1 MISIAITGG
10 IGSGKSYVS
19 NLLEERGIPIYNA
32 DNESKR
38 LTVSDEEIRK
48 GLVALVGE
56 QVYFDDGTLNKSLL
70 AAYLF
75 ASSEHATQVNAIIHP
90 RVKADFRRWLEEH
103 TDCEIVGLEAA
114 ILYESGFD
122 DVVDAV
128 VAVYAPESLR
138 LERAMKRDGA
148 TEAQIRARMSAQ
160 MNEEEKRNKAD
171 YVVLNDGS
179 ACLQKQLD
187 ALIYQIKRGKL
198 RE

>member
-75 ASSEHATQVNAIIHP
+75 ASSEHVTQVNAIIHP

-103 TDCEIVGLEAA
+103 EDYEIVGLESA

-160 MNEEEKRNKAD
+160 MNEEEKRDKAD

-187 ALIYQIKRGKL
+187 ALIYQIKRGK
-198 RE
+198 

>member
-38 LTVSDEEIRK
+38 LTVCDVVIRR

-103 TDCEIVGLEAA
+103 EDYEIVGLESA

-187 ALIYQIKRGKL
+187 ALIYQIKRGK
-198 RE
+198 

>member
-103 TDCEIVGLEAA
+103 TDCEIVGLESA

-138 LERAMKRDGA
+138 LERAMKLDGA

-187 ALIYQIKRGKL
+187 ALIYQIKRGK
-198 RE
+198 

>member
-103 TDCEIVGLEAA
+103 EDYEIVGLESA

-160 MNEEEKRNKAD
+160 MNEEEKRNKVD

-187 ALIYQIKRGKL
+187 ALIYQIKRGK
-198 RE
+198 

>member
-75 ASSEHATQVNAIIHP
+75 ASSEHAIQVNAIIHP

-103 TDCEIVGLEAA
+103 EDYEIVGLESA

-122 DVVDAV
+122 DIVDAV

-187 ALIYQIKRGKL
+187 ALIYQIKRGK
-198 RE
+198 

>member
-103 TDCEIVGLEAA
+103 TDCEIVGLESA

-122 DVVDAV
+122 DIVDAV

-187 ALIYQIKRGKL
+187 ALIYQIKRGK
-198 RE
+198 

>member
-38 LTVSDEEIRK
+38 LTVCDEEIRK

-75 ASSEHATQVNAIIHP
+75 ASSEHATKVNAIIHP

-103 TDCEIVGLEAA
+103 TDCEIVGLESA

-148 TEAQIRARMSAQ
+148 TEAQLRARMSAQ

-187 ALIYQIKRGKL
+187 ALIYQIKRGK
-198 RE
+198 

>member
-38 LTVSDEEIRK
+38 LTVSDKEIRK

-70 AAYLF
+70 ASYLF
-75 ASSEHATQVNAIIHP
+75 ASSEHATQINAIIHP
-90 RVKADFRRWLEEH
+90 QVKADFRRWLEEH
-103 TDCEIVGLEAA
+103 ADCEIVGLESA

-160 MNEEEKRNKAD
+160 MNEEEKRDKAD

-187 ALIYQIKRGKL
+187 ALIYQIKRGK
-198 RE
+198 

>member
-103 TDCEIVGLEAA
+103 TYCEIVGLESA

-187 ALIYQIKRGKL
+187 ALIYQIKRGK
-198 RE
+198 

>member
-32 DNESKR
+32 ENESKR

-75 ASSEHATQVNAIIHP
+75 ASSEHATKVNAIIHP

-103 TDCEIVGLEAA
+103 TDCEIVGLESA

-187 ALIYQIKRGKL
+187 ALIYQIKRGK
-198 RE
+198 

>member
-38 LTVSDEEIRK
+38 LTVSDKEIRK

-70 AAYLF
+70 ASYLF
-75 ASSEHATQVNAIIHP
+75 ASSEHATQINAIIHP
-90 RVKADFRRWLEEH
+90 QVKADFRRWLEEH
-103 TDCEIVGLEAA
+103 ADCEIVGLESA

-122 DVVDAV
+122 DVVDAI

-160 MNEEEKRNKAD
+160 MNEEEKRDKAD

-187 ALIYQIKRGKL
+187 ALIYQIKRGK
-198 RE
+198 

>member
-38 LTVSDEEIRK
+38 LTVSDEVIRR

-103 TDCEIVGLEAA
+103 TDCEIVGLESA

-187 ALIYQIKRGKL
+187 ALIYQIKRGK
-198 RE
+198 

>member
-19 NLLEERGIPIYNA
+19 NLLEERGIPIHNA

-103 TDCEIVGLEAA
+103 TDCEIVGLESA

-187 ALIYQIKRGKL
+187 ALIYQIKRGK
-198 RE
+198 

>member
-38 LTVSDEEIRK
+38 LTVSDVVIRR

-75 ASSEHATQVNAIIHP
+75 ASSEHATKVNAIIHP

-103 TDCEIVGLEAA
+103 TDCEIVGLESA

-187 ALIYQIKRGKL
+187 ALIYQIKRGK
-198 RE
+198 

>member
-75 ASSEHATQVNAIIHP
+75 ASSEHATKVNAIIHP

-103 TDCEIVGLEAA
+103 TDCEIVGLESA

-187 ALIYQIKRGKL
+187 ALIYQIKRGK
-198 RE
+198 

>member
-38 LTVSDEEIRK
+38 LTVSDKEIRK

-70 AAYLF
+70 ASYLF
-75 ASSEHATQVNAIIHP
+75 ASTEHATQINAIIHP
-90 RVKADFRRWLEEH
+90 QVKADFRRWLEEH
-103 TDCEIVGLEAA
+103 ADCEIVGLESA

-128 VAVYAPESLR
+128 VAVYAPEALR

-148 TEAQIRARMSAQ
+148 TEAQIRVRMAAQ
-160 MNEEEKRNKAD
+160 MNEEEKRDKAD

-187 ALIYQIKRGKL
+187 ALIYQIKRGK
-198 RE
+198 

>member
-38 LTVSDEEIRK
+38 LTVSDKEIRK

-103 TDCEIVGLEAA
+103 ADCEIVGLESA

-160 MNEEEKRNKAD
+160 MNEEEKRDKAD

-187 ALIYQIKRGKL
+187 ALIYQIKRGK
-198 RE
+198 

>member
-38 LTVSDEEIRK
+38 LTVCDVVIRR

-70 AAYLF
+70 ASYLF

-103 TDCEIVGLEAA
+103 EDYEIVGLESA

-187 ALIYQIKRGKL
+187 ALIYQIKRGK
-198 RE
+198 

>member
-103 TDCEIVGLEAA
+103 EDYEIVGLESA

-187 ALIYQIKRGKL
+187 ALIYQIKRGK
-198 RE
+198 

>member
-38 LTVSDEEIRK
+38 LTVFDEEIRK

-75 ASSEHATQVNAIIHP
+75 ASSEHATKVNAIIHP

-103 TDCEIVGLEAA
+103 TDCEIVGLESA

-148 TEAQIRARMSAQ
+148 TEIQIRARMSAQ

-187 ALIYQIKRGKL
+187 ALIYQIKRGK
-198 RE
+198 

>member
-75 ASSEHATQVNAIIHP
+75 ASSEHATKVNAIIHP

-103 TDCEIVGLEAA
+103 EDYEIVGLESA

-160 MNEEEKRNKAD
+160 MNEEEKRDKAD
-171 YVVLNDGS
+171 FVVLNDGS
-179 ACLQKQLD
+179 VCLQKQLD
-187 ALIYQIKRGKL
+187 ALIYQIKRGK
-198 RE
+198 

>member
-56 QVYFDDGTLNKSLL
+56 LVYFDDGTLNKSLL

-90 RVKADFRRWLEEH
+90 RVKVDFRRWLEEH
-103 TDCEIVGLEAA
+103 EDYEIVGLESA

-187 ALIYQIKRGKL
+187 ALIYQIKRGK
-198 RE
+198 

>member
-103 TDCEIVGLEAA
+103 EDYEIVGLESA

-148 TEAQIRARMSAQ
+148 TEAQICARMSAQ

-187 ALIYQIKRGKL
+187 ALIYQIKRGK
-198 RE
+198 

>member
-19 NLLEERGIPIYNA
+19 NLLEERDIPIYNA

-103 TDCEIVGLEAA
+103 TDCEIVGLESA

-187 ALIYQIKRGKL
+187 ALIYQIKRGK
-198 RE
+198 

>member
-90 RVKADFRRWLEEH
+90 QVKADFRLWLEEH
-103 TDCEIVGLEAA
+103 TDCEIVGLESA

-187 ALIYQIKRGKL
+187 ALIYQIKRGK
-198 RE
+198 

>member
-75 ASSEHATQVNAIIHP
+75 ASSEHVTQVNAIIHP

-103 TDCEIVGLEAA
+103 EDYEIVGLESA

-187 ALIYQIKRGKL
+187 ALIYQIKRGK
-198 RE
+198 

>member
-103 TDCEIVGLEAA
+103 EDYEIVGLESA

-160 MNEEEKRNKAD
+160 MNEEEKRDKAD
-171 YVVLNDGS
+171 FVVLNDGS

-187 ALIYQIKRGKL
+187 ALIYQIKRGK
-198 RE
+198 

>member
-75 ASSEHATQVNAIIHP
+75 ASSEHATKVNAIIHP

-103 TDCEIVGLEAA
+103 EDYEIVGLESA

-187 ALIYQIKRGKL
+187 ALIYQIKRGK
-198 RE
+198 

>member
-103 TDCEIVGLEAA
+103 EDYEIVGLESA

-148 TEAQIRARMSAQ
+148 TEIQIRARMSAQ

-187 ALIYQIKRGKL
+187 ALIYQIKRGK
-198 RE
+198 

>member
-38 LTVSDEEIRK
+38 LTVSDKEIRK

-70 AAYLF
+70 ASYLF
-75 ASSEHATQVNAIIHP
+75 ASSEHATQINAIIHP
-90 RVKADFRRWLEEH
+90 QVKADFRRWLEEH
-103 TDCEIVGLEAA
+103 ADCEIVGLESA

-122 DVVDAV
+122 DVVDAI

-148 TEAQIRARMSAQ
+148 TEAQIRARMAAQ
-160 MNEEEKRNKAD
+160 MNEEEKRNRAD
-171 YVVLNDGS
+171 FVVLNDGS
-179 ACLQKQLD
+179 ISLSIQLD
-187 ALIYQIKRGKL
+187 KLITFL
-198 RE
+198 LSS